1 MYDTLVIGGGPAG
14 LQAALTLGRMHRTA
28 LVVDSG
34 SYRNTTAARA
44 HNMITHDGRP
54 PADLRRLA
62 RADVAAY
69 PGIEYRKATVGSVTE
84 AEGGFTAVVDSQTVE
99 SRTLILATGLRD
111 RLPDVPGL
119 AEAWGREVASCPFC
133 HGHEFAGR
141 PVGLLGSGAHVP
153 MLAAMLAPVASAVVQ
168 IGDGDLVGVERAPGG
183 LRLTLRDD
191 TRLEVAG
198 LFVHPQQSQAAP
210 FAEQLGLE
218 LLPSGC
224 VRVDPLGVT
233 SRPRVFAAGDLAHV
247 PELPAP
253 IASVLV
259 AAAAGQVAAASAVR
273 WLATA
278 APVSVGR

>member
-14 LQAALTLGRMHRTA
+14 LQAGLTLGRMHRTA
-28 LVVDSG
+28 LVMDSG
-34 SYRNTTAARA
+34 SYRNATAERA
-44 HNMITHDGRP
+44 HNMLTHDGRP

-62 RADVAAY
+62 RDDLAAY
-69 PGIEYRKATVGSVTE
+69 TGIEYRQGTVESVTE
-84 AEGGFTAVVDSQTVE
+84 AGDAFTAVVDAGTVE
-99 SRTLILATGLRD
+99 ARTLILATGLKD
-111 RLPDVPGL
+111 TLPDVPGL

-153 MLAAMLAPVASAVVQ
+153 MLAAMLAPVASQVVQ
-168 IGDGDLVGVERAPGG
+168 IADGDLAGVARVPGG
-183 LRLTLRDD
+183 LWLTLGDG

-198 LFVHPQQSQAAP
+198 LFVHPEQSQAAP
-210 FAEQLGLE
+210 FAGQLGLE

-247 PELPAP
+247 PDLPAP

-278 APVSVGR
+278 APVSGGR